1 MRKSLIVL
9 VIALSASLATA
20 AGTLRLDAA
29 PVGEIDPAKAK
40 DYADSISV
48 FNVYDALLAD
58 TPGGGFGPS
67 LATSWKVDGTT
78 YTLTLRDDV
87 TFSSGNKLTADD
99 VVFSMNRMLELG
111 QGYSYLFAT
120 LDSVKALDTHTVQ
133 FTLKQ
138 PFAPFLMALKRAWIV
153 DSKTVKAKGE
163 NWLSQNS
170 AGSGAYVVKSHNPQT
185 LTVLQKRD
193 GYWAT
198 NNPKAPDTVRFSYGL
213 EAATVRASILKGS
226 HDLSSQWLPPE
237 VLKALDKSGKV
248 KMAKEYSGG
257 QLYIKMNAQR
267 PPFDD
272 INCRRAMIEVFDY
285 ATAIKM
291 IAINNT
297 VSMGGQANGTIPAGL
312 MGYDASMPA
321 FSQNIANAK
330 RYLAQCKYK
339 ASDLDI
345 ELSWMAEVPLEERFA
360 LLLQSNL
367 QSIGVKSH
375 VKKVP
380 WTLFQDLSTKPET
393 TPHVTQIFVVSNT
406 GDPDALLYQQYH
418 SDTKGGWAGTGWLYT
433 DAMDAML
440 DEARAESNVAKR
452 TRLYK
457 DINRK
462 IVDMAPSIFAYD
474 MIALMAL
481 SNRVTWPALQD
492 RSKAYTTGA
501 YNIRFIDAEINE

>member
-1 MRKSLIVL
+1 MKKSLISLVL
-9 VIALSASLATA
+9 AISASVATA
-20 AGTLRLDAA
+20 AGTLRLDAV

-40 DYADSISV
+40 DYADSVSV

-58 TPGGGFGPS
+58 KPGGGFGPS
-67 LATSWKVDGTT
+67 LATDWKIDGTI
-78 YTLTLRDDV
+78 YTFTLRDDV
-87 TFSSGNKLTADD
+87 TFSSGNKMTADD

-111 QGYSYLFAT
+111 QGYSYLFSKI
-120 LDSVKALDTHTVQ
+120 DSITSIDANTVQ
-133 FTLKQ
+133 FKLKE
-138 PFAPFLMALKRAWIV
+138 PFAPFLMALKRAWVV
-153 DSKTVKAKGE
+153 DSKTVQVNGKG
-163 NWLSQNS
+163 WLSQNS
-170 AGSGAYVVKSHNPQT
+170 AGSGAYVITSHNPQN
-185 LTVLQKRD
+185 LTILKKRN
-193 GYWAT
+193 GYWGKKNA
-198 NNPKAPDTVRFSYGL
+198 KAPDTVRFSYGL
-213 EAATVRASILKGS
+213 EAATVRASIQKGT

-267 PPFDD
+267 APFDD
-272 INCRRAMIEVFDY
+272 IHCRRAMVTVFDY

-291 IAINNT
+291 IAINDAI
-297 VSMGGQANGTIPAGL
+297 SMGGKANGTLPAGL
-312 MGYDASMPA
+312 MGYDSNMSA
-321 FSQNIANAK
+321 FSQNIESAK
-330 RYLAQCKYK
+330 AHLAKCKYK

-367 QSIGVKSH
+367 KSIGVKSH

-418 SDTKGGWAGTGWLYT
+418 SSAKGGWAGTGWLYS
-433 DAMDAML
+433 DDMDAML
-440 DEARAESNVAKR
+440 DAARSEGNVAKR
-452 TRLYK
+452 TQLYK
-457 DINRK
+457 DINK
-462 IVDMAPSIFAYD
+462 KVVDTAPAIFAYD
-474 MIALMAL
+474 MVALMAL
-481 SNRVTWPALQD
+481 SNRVTWPALED